1 MKPRK
6 TSDTKQRKSSKTKV
20 QNKVKN
26 KSGTQQ
32 PYIIGD
38 LNSQLSQ

>member
-6 TSDTKQRKSSKTKV
+6 TSDTKQRKSSKTEV
-20 QNKVKN
+20 HVKN

-32 PYIIGD
+32 PCIIGD